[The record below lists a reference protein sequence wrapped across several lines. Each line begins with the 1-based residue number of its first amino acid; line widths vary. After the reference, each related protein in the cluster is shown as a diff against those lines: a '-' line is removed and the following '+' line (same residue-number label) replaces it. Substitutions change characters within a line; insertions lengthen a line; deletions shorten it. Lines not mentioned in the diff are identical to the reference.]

1 MRVKSVALFA
11 VFVLA
16 AGMSSA
22 DVLASFGVVSGEVE
36 VEGPTFYAADD
47 EELIL
52 DVPEDDERSDY
63 SQVGPGPG
71 DVEFYD
77 SLNLGGKEWYDVRA
91 DMYATLNK
99 EDNGTLGSVQMEF
112 NYKSSSG
119 SWNGCS
125 EWVDFN
131 DTNRGDY
138 QVVSG
143 NCDVSVPGE
152 VEKFEYVLSSR
163 DELGIQAQG
172 DTRVEVNAQ

>member
-1 MRVKSVALFA
+1 MRTKSVALVA

-16 AGMSSA
+16 AGMGSA
-22 DVLASFGVVSGEVE
+22 EVLSSFGVVSGSAD
-36 VEGPTFYAADD
+36 VEGPTFYAADG

-52 DVPEDDERSDY
+52 DVPDADERSDY
-63 SQVGPGPG
+63 SQIGPGPG
-71 DVEFYD
+71 DVEFYE
-77 SLNLGGKEWYDVRA
+77 SLNLEGKEWYDIRA

-99 EDNGTLGSVQMEF
+99 ENNGTLASVKMEF

-125 EWVDFN
+125 KWVDFN
-131 DTNRGDY
+131 DTNGGDY

-143 NCDVSVPGE
+143 SCDVSVPGE

-163 DELGIQAQG
+163 DELGLQAQG
-172 DTRVEVNAQ
+172 ETRVEVNAQ